1 MQLSVICSQ
10 FRVLFL
16 QCTLLLNYNF
26 LQCTIFVEP
35 INSPHNDKER
45 GRGDGGLLSILVA
58 FPRPYSTQ
66 PSSPLPF
73 QCQRVTKQ
81 KLEAE

>member
-16 QCTLLLNYNF
+16 QCTLLLYYNF

-66 PSSPLPF
+66 ALVSPPLSMSKGDK
-73 QCQRVTKQ
+73 T